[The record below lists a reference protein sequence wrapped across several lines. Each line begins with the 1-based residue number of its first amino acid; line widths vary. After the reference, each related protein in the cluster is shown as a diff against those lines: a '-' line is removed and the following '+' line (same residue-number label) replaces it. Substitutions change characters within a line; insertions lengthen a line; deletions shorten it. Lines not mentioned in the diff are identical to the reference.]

1 MKITFWA
8 QQQGGHWKHLCI
20 SMPRPLSCWQWI
32 PAASMYDCGKWGHGS
47 KTSSWC
53 LCLSK
58 GVSKQHLEDSWDYS
72 MQVCWQRGDRLSDL
86 IVLLRLPE
94 EPAAICNDAAEEHL
108 SCTSVGSRTVTMS
121 WRAEKV
127 WWLLSQPHSAISCR
141 KKGILLQHKHTLPT
155 ILRQIQLLFWTAEWW
170 YSLSSG
176 TLTLCGQPERLRW
189 WGYSPVTCPVPS
201 HPGMGH
207 LVSLFSGLG
216 ESAEK
221 SDNDFVW
228 V

>member
-1 MKITFWA
+1 MR
-8 QQQGGHWKHLCI
+8 L
-20 SMPRPLSCWQWI
+20 
-32 PAASMYDCGKWGHGS
+32 
-47 KTSSWC
+47 
-53 LCLSK
+53 
-58 GVSKQHLEDSWDYS
+58 
-72 MQVCWQRGDRLSDL
+72 QRGGLLAGWGQFGSDL
-86 IVLLRLPE
+86 ILPRLPE
-94 EPAAICNDAAEEHL
+94 EPTAVCKATATEC
-108 SCTSVGSRTVTMS
+108 SSFTSVWSRPVTKS
-121 WRAEKV
+121 WRAKDV
-127 WWLLSQPHSAISCR
+127 RWLLSQPPSAISPR
-141 KKGILLQHKHTLPT
+141 KSGFIFQHEHTLPT
-155 ILRQIQLLFWTAEWW
+155 TPGQIQLLFWTAGWW

-221 SDNDFVW
+221 SDKDFVW